1 MRRPSSQASQA
12 SQAKAATTSRRSSI
26 NSTNF
31 CTDLIFSPTKPPLTE
46 TRLKSSKLKAV
57 EIATRMSEK
66 KADLALSEL
75 VLLQKSGSPNGVANI
90 RVSEFNFLIN
100 HVISLVSQVKEMTSD
115 PPKAEESQPPVTA
128 LPGKIE
134 SELCDIR
141 FEIRNLKENVKDLH
155 SKMSRFEK
163 TIEKD
168 KSTLELA
175 CQERSEDL
183 EMTCQMTILENLI
196 RIGQVET
203 QFENL
208 LSASQ
213 MSSQTSS
220 ESIQTAEAVDDS
232 GDDVVVL
239 DISQVLGELETESQL
254 NEELFSLHQSTAEA
268 DVTASNLENW
278 ADGHSLE
285 IARDIVEMVLAMAV
299 PEQPRKMKRV
309 VKTVRFSTNE
319 MASQTDEVAEVDN
332 ARPQVPEAVGDDRAR
347 VGVFALLKP
356 GEYPE
361 EELAMKKDNH
371 FSIIMTGCKIPATVR
386 KISTI
391 RKLERKFATE
401 MTQSL
406 YPQFHESC
414 IKYIKSLRPRDQ
426 PRSVP
431 YDIKVVYGS
440 EHVRQHVLGA
450 ACHAQLLVRP
460 FISGRQLEQLQEEQV
475 ERYSIQGTSQP
486 GPAFLACGGAA
497 SLKRMHPST
506 EASMRAWNKEYQRR
520 KRFNREVVVGGRHTP
535 NMRSVVVDTPVSLDT
550 RKWNN
555 QLQKAY
561 SKYVMTRNVQ
571 DFFNGARLRPQ
582 NSSQNMA
589 AAETVRTATS
599 GSNGP
604 TTPSSMQTPTWAGRP
619 RK

>member
-1 MRRPSSQASQA
+1 MRRTPSQA
-12 SQAKAATTSRRSSI
+12 SQAKTAPTSRRSSI
-26 NSTNF
+26 NYTNY
-31 CTDLIFSPTKPPLTE
+31 CTDLVFSPSKPPLTE
-46 TRLKSSKLKAV
+46 ARLKSTNLKAA
-57 EIATRMSEK
+57 EIASRMSEK

-75 VLLQKSGSPNGVANI
+75 VMLHKSGSPNGVANI
-90 RVSEFNFLIN
+90 RVSDFNFLIN
-100 HVISLVSQVKEMTSD
+100 HVISLVSQMKEMAPGSA
-115 PPKAEESQPPVTA
+115 KAEESQPPVTA
-128 LPGKIE
+128 LPGKVE

-141 FEIRNLKENVKDLH
+141 FEIRNLKESMINLQ
-155 SKMSRFEK
+155 SKISRFEK
-163 TIEKD
+163 TLEKD

-175 CQERSEDL
+175 FQERSEDL
-183 EMTCQMTILENLI
+183 EMTCQMTALENLM
-196 RIGQVET
+196 RIGKIET

-213 MSSQTSS
+213 SSSQASS
-220 ESIQTAEAVDDS
+220 EPTQTAEAVDDS
-232 GDDVVVL
+232 GDEVIVL

-254 NEELFSLHQSTAEA
+254 NEELFGVHQSTAEA
-268 DVTASNLENW
+268 DVTASRFENW

-285 IARDIVEMVLAMAV
+285 IARDILDMVIATAI
-299 PEQPRKMKRV
+299 PEQPRKMSRV
-309 VKTVRFSTNE
+309 VKQVRFSTSDT
-319 MASQTDEVAEVDN
+319 ASQTDEVDKADN
-332 ARPQVPEAVGDDRAR
+332 VRPQPQEAAVDDRAR
-347 VGVFALLKP
+347 VGVFELLKP

-414 IKYIKSLRPRDQ
+414 IKYIKSLRPLDQ

-460 FISGRQLEQLQEEQV
+460 FISGKQLEQLQEEQV

-506 EASMRAWNKEYQRR
+506 EASMKAWDKEYQRR
-520 KRFNREVVVGGRHTP
+520 KRFNREIVVGGRHAP
-535 NMRSVVVDTPVSLDT
+535 NMRSVVVDTPVRLDT
-550 RKWNN
+550 RSWNN

-571 DFFNGARLRPQ
+571 EFFSGARLQPP
-582 NSSQNMA
+582 NSYQNMGV
-589 AAETVRTATS
+589 AETARTATS
-599 GSNGP
+599 GSSGP
-604 TTPSSMQTPTWAGRP
+604 MTPSSMQMPTWANHP